1 MGCNFQALKCCDIN
15 IVWDEETIQHL
26 LSSWNPNYCCLFL
39 FHFNMFLMW
48 WLLFPPH
55 NLSLSS
61 STITYAINLLY
72 TRISSCWSTYYS
84 VITLTF
90 STLHF
95 PRHLPSSIIHSFP
108 FSSASSLVW
117 LRCACRTVYPLSS
130 TSSGMERK
138 SGRGEFSKSLK
149 NNIIFQF

>member
-1 MGCNFQALKCCDIN
+1 MQFPSPQVLWHQYCVGWGNNTASSFFLKSK
-15 IVWDEETIQHL
+15 L
-26 LSSWNPNYCCLFL
+26 LLCLFL

-55 NLSLSS
+55 NLSVSS